1 MPKIPPSL
9 QANYVN
15 LPDEDLREQIGEMH
29 EKLVRLKE
37 KIKADSQLN
46 DWKQK
51 IREREAEIYRP
62 DLKRL
67 EMRLEAARSVA
78 KMKGIQ
84 YE

>member
-15 LPDEDLREQIGEMH
+15 LPDEKLREEIGEMH

-37 KIKADSQLN
+37 KMKADPQIN
-46 DWKQK
+46 DWKLK
-51 IREREAEIYRP
+51 IREREAEVFRP
-62 DLKRL
+62 DVKRL